1 MEIAR
6 RKFLYLAAGGAALP
20 SFSRFAHAESYPS
33 KPVRLIVQTPAG
45 SAPDIIARIVS
56 DWMSERMGQQF
67 VVDNRPGASGN
78 IGTEA
83 VIRSEPD
90 GYTLLLA
97 MSANAINA
105 SLYNNLRFSFLRDAA
120 HIASIGR
127 IPLALVV
134 NPSFPAK
141 TIPEFIAY
149 AKGNPGKVNVAST
162 GIGTPVH
169 VAAELFNMLA
179 DVKLVHVAYRGEP
192 STWPDL
198 MTGQV
203 QSMFAVLPSALP
215 YIKSG
220 QVRVL
225 GVTAAQRQDVLPGIP
240 AISEFL
246 PGYEAQGW
254 YGIAAAKDTPGEIVG
269 KLNSAVNSGLSD
281 AKSRQRL
288 VGLGCGVLSGTPADF
303 TQFIASETAKWTR
316 VVRTAGIRA
325 D

>member
-6 RKFLYLAAGGAALP
+6 RKFLSLAAGAAALP
-20 SFSRFAHAESYPS
+20 SLSRFSRAENYPS

-45 SAPDIIARIVS
+45 SAPDIIARIVG

-134 NPSFPAK
+134 NPAVPAQ

-162 GIGTPVH
+162 GHGTPSMSRP
-169 VAAELFNMLA
+169 NC
-179 DVKLVHVAYRGEP
+179 
-192 STWPDL
+192 STCWRTSSWFMSL
-198 MTGQV
+198 
-203 QSMFAVLPSALP
+203 
-215 YIKSG
+215 
-220 QVRVL
+220 
-225 GVTAAQRQDVLPGIP
+225 
-240 AISEFL
+240 
-246 PGYEAQGW
+246 
-254 YGIAAAKDTPGEIVG
+254 IAANHRRGQT
-269 KLNSAVNSGLSD
+269 
-281 AKSRQRL
+281 
-288 VGLGCGVLSGTPADF
+288 
-303 TQFIASETAKWTR
+303 
-316 VVRTAGIRA
+316 
-325 D
+325 